1 MNFETVIGLEVHIA
15 LNTASKV
22 YSPSTNGFEAEPNE
36 NVNPIDLAYP
46 GTLALINE
54 EAINYAMKAALALNC
69 EIATDTNFD
78 RKNYY
83 YPDMPK
89 AYQIS
94 QDDKPI
100 GQNGWVDIEVNG
112 KQKRIG
118 ITRIDRKST
127 RLNSSHVA
135 ISYAVSCLKK
145 KKQRRTTPSD

>member
-15 LNTASKV
+15 LNTDSKV

-46 GTLALINE
+46 GTLPLINE
-54 EAINYAMKAALALNC
+54 EAINYAMKAAMALNC

-100 GQNGWVDIEVNG
+100 GQNGWVD
-112 KQKRIG
+112 KIG
-118 ITRIDRKST
+118 R
-127 RLNSSHVA
+127 A
-135 ISYAVSCLKK
+135 SCRERG
-145 KKQRRTTPSD
+145 QGWAGGGGGEGEEEGA

>member
-1 MNFETVIGLEVHIA
+1 
-15 LNTASKV
+15 
-22 YSPSTNGFEAEPNE
+22 
-36 NVNPIDLAYP
+36 
-46 GTLALINE
+46 
-54 EAINYAMKAALALNC
+54 MKAAMALNC

-112 KQKRIG
+112 EQKRIG
-118 ITRIDRKST
+118 VTRV
-127 RLNSSHVA
+127 HVEEDA
-135 ISYAVSCLKK
+135 GEWTHGDDGYSVGEFDMQGRPGADKRGGDDEHS
-145 KKQRRTTPSD
+145 RADS

>member
-1 MNFETVIGLEVHIA
+1 
-15 LNTASKV
+15 
-22 YSPSTNGFEAEPNE
+22 
-36 NVNPIDLAYP
+36 
-46 GTLALINE
+46 
-54 EAINYAMKAALALNC
+54 MKAAMALNC

-118 ITRIDRKST
+118 ITRIHLEEDAGKLTHGDDGYSLVDFNRQGSP
-127 RLNSSHVA
+127 LIEIVSEPDINSPAEARSEE
-135 ISYAVSCLKK
+135 
-145 KKQRRTTPSD
+145 RRVGRESEWRAA